1 MGCLYCL
8 IIFSIQQGQYVF
20 NDYVDKEKLAVRD
33 IVDIHIHSF
42 FSEHRLREQ
51 QMVPSCVKYLSHSYS
66 LIPLSF
72 SFSLAVV
79 SSSCVGNGDRA
90 YQIQQTDELSE
101 LPC

>member
-1 MGCLYCL
+1 MFLMITL
-8 IIFSIQQGQYVF
+8 T
-20 NDYVDKEKLAVRD
+20 KKKLAVRD

-42 FSEHRLREQ
+42 FSEHRLREW
-51 QMVPSCVKYLSHSYS
+51 QMVPSCVKYFSHSYS

-72 SFSLAVV
+72 SSSLALI

-90 YQIQQTDELSE
+90 YQIQRTDELSE